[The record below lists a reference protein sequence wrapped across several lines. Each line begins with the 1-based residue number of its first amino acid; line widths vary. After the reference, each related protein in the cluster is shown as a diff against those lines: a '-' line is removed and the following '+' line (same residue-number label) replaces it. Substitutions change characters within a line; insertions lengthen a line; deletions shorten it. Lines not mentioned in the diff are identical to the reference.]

1 MRKDLQVILDSTYDG
16 MIAVDKEG
24 IITLFNS
31 AAERLTGIDRK
42 KAIGKEVAKVVAN
55 TRLMYILETGEYEL
69 NRKQDL
75 GNNKIITNRMPVK
88 DDKDNIIGAVAVFRD
103 ITDMINW
110 KSEIVDLKEMQS
122 MLEAILYATQDAI
135 SVVDQKGI
143 NVMINPAYTRLTG
156 LREKD
161 IIGKPATA
169 DIVEGDSI
177 HLKVLA
183 TKKPVKNKKL
193 KVGINKKDVLATA
206 APIIV
211 DGELRGSVGVLSDL
225 SKLIKISEELKD
237 AQRIIRK
244 LEARYTFDDIV
255 GENILMKEAIDKAHK
270 ASELPVTVILR
281 GESGTGKEIFAHAI
295 HNNSDRRF
303 NQFIRV
309 NCAAITE
316 SILESELFGYVEG
329 AFTGAKKG
337 GKKGLFEQA
346 DGGTIFLDEIGDI
359 SASTQVKLLRV
370 LQEKEVV
377 RVGSVKPIPID
388 VRVITATNMNLEEA
402 ISDGVFREDLYYRL
416 NVYPIHIPPLRA
428 RKDDLELLVENS
440 IRKFN
445 LEYGRSV
452 NDISPSALQ
461 VLERH
466 SWNGNVRELE
476 NVIGRCIINMQYH
489 ENTIEISHLPHLYAE
504 IGGAEENE
512 NFERVEEVPT
522 NLKLALEDAEKLY
535 IQKVLRHSKH
545 NRTEAA
551 KILEIS
557 IRSLYYKMKKYNIS

>member
-24 IITLFNS
+24 IITLFNT

-42 KAIGKEVAKVVAN
+42 EAIGKKVAEVVVN
-55 TRLMYILETGEYEL
+55 TRLMYILNTGEYEL

-88 DDKDNIIGAVAVFRD
+88 DDQGVIIGAVAVFRD

-135 SVVDQKGI
+135 SVVDQNGV

-156 LREKD
+156 LRERD

-177 HLKVLA
+177 HMKVLE
-183 TKKPVKNKKL
+183 TKKPVKNRKL

-206 APIIV
+206 APIMV

-255 GENILMKEAIDKAHK
+255 GENLLMKDAIEKAQK

-295 HNNSDRRF
+295 HNSSDRRF
-303 NQFIRV
+303 NQFVRV

-337 GKKGLFEQA
+337 GRKGLFEQA
-346 DGGTIFLDEIGDI
+346 NGGTIFLDEIGDI

-402 ISDGVFREDLYYRL
+402 INDGTFREDLYYRL
-416 NVYPIHIPPLRA
+416 NVFPIHIPPLRA
-428 RKDDLELLVENS
+428 RKDDLELLVENA

-452 NDISPSALQ
+452 NDISESALQ

-489 ENTIEISHLPHLYAE
+489 ETTIEIRHLPHLYAE
-504 IGGAEENE
+504 VGGMEESE
-512 NFERVEEVPT
+512 KLERLEERPT

-535 IQKVLRHSKH
+535 IQKVLRISKH
-545 NRTEAA
+545 NRTKAA
-551 KILEIS
+551 EVLDIS
-557 IRSLYYKMKKYNIS
+557 IRSLYYKMKKYNIQ

>member
-1 MRKDLQVILDSTYDG
+1 MRRDLQVILDSTYDG
-16 MIAVDKEG
+16 MIAVDKKG
-24 IITLFNS
+24 VITLFNK
-31 AAERLTGIDRK
+31 AAERLTGIDK
-42 KAIGKEVAKVVAN
+42 TYAIGKLVSEVVLN
-55 TRLMYILETGEYEL
+55 TRLIYILKTGEYEL
-69 NRKQDL
+69 NKKQDL

-88 DDKDNIIGAVAVFRD
+88 DELENIIGAVAVFRD
-103 ITDMINW
+103 ITDAINCE
-110 KSEIVDLKEMQS
+110 SEIIDLREMQS
-122 MLEAILYATQDAI
+122 MLEAIFYATQDAI
-135 SVVDQKGI
+135 SVVDQHGI

-161 IIGKPATA
+161 ILGKPATA
-169 DIVEGDSI
+169 DIIEGDSI
-177 HLKVLA
+177 HLKVLE

-193 KVGINKKDVLATA
+193 KVGINKKEVIATA

-225 SKLIKISEELKD
+225 SNLVKVTEELKD
-237 AQRIIRK
+237 AKRIIRK

-255 GENILMKEAIDKAHK
+255 GENQLMKESIDKAKK

-303 NQFIRV
+303 NQFVRV
-309 NCAAITE
+309 NCAAISE
-316 SILESELFGYVEG
+316 NLLESELFGYVEG

-377 RVGSVKPIPID
+377 RVGAVKPININ
-388 VRVITATNMNLEEA
+388 VRVITATNTNLEEA
-402 ISDGVFREDLYYRL
+402 ISDGTFREDLYYRL
-416 NVYPIHIPPLRA
+416 NVLPIYIPPLRA
-428 RKDDLELLVENS
+428 RKDDLDLLVENS

-452 NDISPSALQ
+452 NNISEKALK
-461 VLERH
+461 VLEKN
-466 SWNGNVRELE
+466 SWKGNVRELE

-489 ENTIEISHLPHLYAE
+489 EVVIESQHLPHSYSE
-504 IGGAEENE
+504 
-512 NFERVEEVPT
+512 
-522 NLKLALEDAEKLY
+522 LEDIEDFEGLSHESEDELSNLQDIICEAEKLH
-535 IQKVLRHSKH
+535 IQRVLKRVKH

-551 KILEIS
+551 KILEVS
-557 IRSLYYKMKKYNIS
+557 IRSLYYKMKKYKL

>member
-1 MRKDLQVILDSTYDG
+1 VRKDLQVILDSTYDG

-24 IITLFNS
+24 IITLFNT

-42 KAIGKEVAKVVAN
+42 EAIGKKVAEVVVN
-55 TRLMYILETGEYEL
+55 TRLMYILNTGEYEL

-88 DDKDNIIGAVAVFRD
+88 DDQGVIIGAVAVFRD

-135 SVVDQKGI
+135 SVVDQNGV

-156 LREKD
+156 LRERD

-177 HLKVLA
+177 HMKVLE
-183 TKKPVKNKKL
+183 TKKPVKNRKL

-206 APIIV
+206 APIMV

-255 GENILMKEAIDKAHK
+255 GENLLMKDAIEKAQK

-295 HNNSDRRF
+295 HNSSDRRF
-303 NQFIRV
+303 NQFVRV

-337 GKKGLFEQA
+337 GRKGLFEQA
-346 DGGTIFLDEIGDI
+346 NGGTIFLDEIGDI

-402 ISDGVFREDLYYRL
+402 INDGTFREDLYYRL
-416 NVYPIHIPPLRA
+416 NVFPIHIPPLRA
-428 RKDDLELLVENS
+428 RKDDLELLVENA

-452 NDISPSALQ
+452 NDISESALQ

-489 ENTIEISHLPHLYAE
+489 ETTIEIRHLPHLYAE
-504 IGGAEENE
+504 IGGMEESE
-512 NFERVEEVPT
+512 KLERLEERPT

-535 IQKVLRHSKH
+535 IQKVLRISKH
-545 NRTEAA
+545 NRTKAA
-551 KILEIS
+551 EVLDIS
-557 IRSLYYKMKKYNIS
+557 IRSLYYKMKKYNIQ

>member
-24 IITLFNS
+24 IITLFNT

-42 KAIGKEVAKVVAN
+42 EAIGKKVAEVVVN
-55 TRLMYILETGEYEL
+55 TRLMYILNTGEYEL

-88 DDKDNIIGAVAVFRD
+88 DDQGVIIGAVAVFRD

-135 SVVDQKGI
+135 SVVDQNGV

-156 LREKD
+156 LRERD

-177 HLKVLA
+177 HMKVLE
-183 TKKPVKNKKL
+183 TKKPVKNRKL

-206 APIIV
+206 APIMV

-255 GENILMKEAIDKAHK
+255 GENLLMKDAIEKAQK

-295 HNNSDRRF
+295 HNSSDRRF
-303 NQFIRV
+303 NQFVRV

-337 GKKGLFEQA
+337 GRKGLFEQA
-346 DGGTIFLDEIGDI
+346 NGGTIFLDEIGDI

-402 ISDGVFREDLYYRL
+402 INDGTFREDLYYRL
-416 NVYPIHIPPLRA
+416 NVFPIHIPPLRA
-428 RKDDLELLVENS
+428 RKDDLELLVENA

-452 NDISPSALQ
+452 NDISESALQ

-489 ENTIEISHLPHLYAE
+489 ETTIEIRHLPHLYAE
-504 IGGAEENE
+504 IGGMEESE
-512 NFERVEEVPT
+512 KLERLEERPT

-535 IQKVLRHSKH
+535 IQKVLRISKH
-545 NRTEAA
+545 NRKKAA
-551 KILEIS
+551 EVLDIS
-557 IRSLYYKMKKYNIS
+557 IRSLYYKMKKYNIQ